1 MQNSVKDELRGV
13 LIFVAVLW
21 AVLGLDTIL
30 TSYKLT
36 DWGLVPRT
44 MWGLVGIVTSPFLHA
59 GILHLLSNT
68 VPLVVL
74 LALFAGSRSRTWE
87 AILEIAVAGGALLW
101 LLGRNGDSSQ
111 PVIHVGASGLVYG
124 LIAFLIVAGFLERRP
139 ISLAV
144 ALLVGFLYGGTLL
157 YGVLPTQRGVS
168 WDGHL
173 LGALGGAAVAYFNLR
188 KPRADSA
195 KNNPHS

>member
-21 AVLGLDTIL
+21 AVLGFDAIL
-30 TSYKLT
+30 SYDLT
-36 DWGLVPRT
+36 KWGLVPRT
-44 MWGLVGIVTSPFLHA
+44 LWGLVGIVTSPFLHA
-59 GILHLLSNT
+59 GVLHLLSNT

-87 AILEIAVAGGALLW
+87 AILEIAVAGGVLLW
-101 LLGRNGDSSQ
+101 LLGRNGDSTQ

-139 ISLAV
+139 VSLAV
-144 ALLVGFLYGGTLL
+144 ALFVGFLYGGTLL
-157 YGVLPTQRGVS
+157 YGVLPTQPGVS

-173 LGALGGAAVAYFNLR
+173 FGALGGAAVAYLNLG
-188 KPRADSA
+188 KPQAESA
-195 KNNPHS
+195 NSNPPT

>member
-13 LIFVAVLW
+13 VVFVAVLW
-21 AVLGLDTIL
+21 AALGLDTVLSYEL
-30 TSYKLT
+30 TM
-36 DWGLVPRT
+36 WGLVPRT
-44 MWGLVGIVTSPFLHA
+44 MWGLVGIVTSPFLHS

-87 AILEIAVAGGALLW
+87 AILEIAVAGGVLLW

-157 YGVLPTQRGVS
+157 YGVLPTQPGVS

-173 LGALGGAAVAYFNLR
+173 FGALGGAAVAYFNLR
-188 KPRADSA
+188 KPQADSA
-195 KNNPHS
+195 KSSPPT